1 MSAAGFEVQR
11 AAIERKRNDI
21 FSTYSFLL
29 VKKQK
34 IPQKTENITF
44 LIKRL
49 FFNIKEIA
57 KRLSYRECSASKV

>member
-11 AAIERKRNDI
+11 AAIKRKRNDSKKTSCYI

-57 KRLSYRECSASKV
+57 KR